1 MGYKI
6 KLSTIEIILLVLT
19 VIKISFIPNDI
30 FMIIRYLTII
40 YFIVRYFKNFFDSK
54 LVLGLFFAYTIILS
68 YSSWINTSSVTW
80 TISAAALGL
89 NYIVIFVVFSKFCKD
104 RTNDELII
112 LLIRILGCLIIINDF
127 FFLIASYNFANADET
142 YIIGNK
148 FEVAFCHALL
158 ACLIYVRGKSI
169 ISKVETLAF
178 LVYSIIIS
186 MIVNCTTGIVI
197 LSVLVIMLWSPNWLK
212 VVLEKPYTFILAL
225 GGENILIWGTTQL
238 FKQPYVQN
246 IIVNVFHK
254 SPDMTGRERLYRAT
268 LNLVQEKPLW
278 GYGYNTD
285 IYRIMFGY
293 GNAQNGLFHIITQA
307 GIIGAVI
314 YFLGIVFAL
323 AKADKNHSMYGM
335 YMYIYA
341 MLIGSAVEINLSKL
355 FIMGVAVIF
364 ACNKTL
370 QNINEEN
377 KRKGFKIRKKVKFIV
392 N

>member
-1 MGYKI
+1 M
-6 KLSTIEIILLVLT
+6 
-19 VIKISFIPNDI
+19 
-30 FMIIRYLTII
+30 
-40 YFIVRYFKNFFDSK
+40 
-54 LVLGLFFAYTIILS
+54 LFRS
-68 YSSWINTSSVTW
+68 
-80 TISAAALGL
+80 
-89 NYIVIFVVFSKFCKD
+89 
-104 RTNDELII
+104 
-112 LLIRILGCLIIINDF
+112 
-127 FFLIASYNFANADET
+127 
-142 YIIGNK
+142 
-148 FEVAFCHALL
+148 
-158 ACLIYVRGKSI
+158 
-169 ISKVETLAF
+169 
-178 LVYSIIIS
+178 
-186 MIVNCTTGIVI
+186 IVI

-212 VVLEKPYTFILAL
+212 AVLEKPYTFILAL